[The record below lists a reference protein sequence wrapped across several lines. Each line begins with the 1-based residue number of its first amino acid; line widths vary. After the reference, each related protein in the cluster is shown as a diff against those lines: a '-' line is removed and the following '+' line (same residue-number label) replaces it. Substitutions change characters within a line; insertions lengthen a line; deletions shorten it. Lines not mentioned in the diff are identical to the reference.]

1 MPFLL
6 IVASLTPKSYSFMIG
21 TKRIRLSSCCRTS
34 EEKLRT
40 LSMMSHDISKP
51 ETDRLIKQANAWCAL
66 NGLLYSA
73 EDAKFTM
80 APVALIPNT
89 FSKSA
94 FEYAQNVQPILN
106 ELVDILSRDKD
117 FLFENLA
124 SVGESDEFVKRLLGQ
139 FGIASIVALPTILKK
154 FTFLSLRVYQFR
166 IMKPLVSSRCSS
178 EFVLKEPLLTRQ
190 IAHKTILQSAS
201 ISSRILTNNAFLSL
215 TDIYGALPDEVI
227 KESVHLGL
235 HRSDYMINVDDQQVE
250 VPLQVE
256 INTIASSF
264 GCLSKKVGDFHR
276 FMLQRNANSEAY
288 QNLMINTGGG
298 ASSQVRRVFNVA

>member
-1 MPFLL
+1 
-6 IVASLTPKSYSFMIG
+6 
-21 TKRIRLSSCCRTS
+21 
-34 EEKLRT
+34 
-40 LSMMSHDISKP
+40 
-51 ETDRLIKQANAWCAL
+51 
-66 NGLLYSA
+66 
-73 EDAKFTM
+73 
-80 APVALIPNT
+80 
-89 FSKSA
+89 
-94 FEYAQNVQPILN
+94 
-106 ELVDILSRDKD
+106 
-117 FLFENLA
+117 
-124 SVGESDEFVKRLLGQ
+124 
-139 FGIASIVALPTILKK
+139 
-154 FTFLSLRVYQFR
+154 
-166 IMKPLVSSRCSS
+166 MKPLVSSRCSR

-298 ASSQVRRVFNVA
+298 ASSQVRRVFNVE